1 MEVLSNPI
9 AAQVVS
15 IIVAGVCGWL
25 AAQLRGIKRRDEA
38 LYAGMR
44 ALLRGRV
51 IDAYEDHIIE
61 GRPMSVERKESAHRV
76 YLAYKELGGN
86 GVVSSMHDAI
96 MAVPVKTSI

>member
-9 AAQVVS
+9 ANQVVS

-38 LYAGMR
+38 LYKGMR

-51 IDAYEDHIIE
+51 IDAYEDHVVGE
-61 GRPMSVERKESAHRV
+61 KPMSIERKESAHRV

-86 GVVSSMHDAI
+86 GVVTGMHQAI
-96 MAVPVKTSI
+96 MDLPVETQI

>member
-9 AAQVVS
+9 ANQVVS
-15 IIVAGVCGWL
+15 IVVAGVCGWL

-61 GRPMSVERKESAHRV
+61 GKSMSVERKESAHRV
-76 YLAYKELGGN
+76 YLAYN
-86 GVVSSMHDAI
+86 GVVTGMHDAI
-96 MAVPVKTSI
+96 MAVPVKSSI